1 MNITRVEKE
10 IIRAGNM
17 EINRADKINFDGM
30 DCYNAPEELK
40 DLKWFVRKCFK
51 DHREG
56 VEWKHINL

>member
-1 MNITRVEKE
+1 
-10 IIRAGNM
+10 M

-40 DLKWFVRKCFK
+40 DLKRFVRKCFK

-56 VEWKHINL
+56 VE